1 MLNPPEMTSLSLV
14 LWIAAG
20 IALQVVLWLGIGFWR
35 HWGEYQAL
43 RAGLRSGDG
52 AAALSPASLPPTAS
66 EPATVA
72 AWSGF
77 RAFRVDRKEMEDG
90 AQSIASFYLV
100 PEDKLP
106 LPAFLPGQ
114 FLTFRLD
121 VPTPDGSTAQVVRCY
136 SLSDA
141 PRADHYR
148 VSIKRVPAPAGS
160 SVPPGRS
167 SNHFHDHVQVGSTL
181 QVRAPGGHFYID
193 RSDAPVVL
201 VGGGIGIT
209 PVLSMLNWCL
219 AEQPSR
225 EVWLFYGVR
234 NRSEVIHA
242 AHLAALAAAH
252 PNFHLRLCFSNPSPG
267 DQPGKDFH
275 HHGRV
280 DVALFR
286 AELALRPYHFYIC
299 GPTPLMESLVTGLQ
313 AWGVPEA
320 RIHYE
325 AFGPASI
332 KQASS
337 AAAPEPGVAEHSDI
351 VVTFAKSGKQLPW
364 KPGMASLLDFAET
377 HGVRVDSGCR
387 AGSCG
392 SCQTVIRSGEVTYGH
407 APDFDPEPGSCLL
420 CTCTPKTSVVLEA

>member
-90 AQSIASFYLV
+90 PESIASFYLV
-100 PEDKLP
+100 PEDKSP
-106 LPAFLPGQ
+106 LPSFLPGQ

-121 VPTPDGSTAQVVRCY
+121 VSTPDGTTAQVVRCY

-141 PRADHYR
+141 PCPEYYR
-148 VSIKRVPAPAGS
+148 VSIKRVPTPAGS

-167 SNHFHDHVQVGSTL
+167 SNYFHDHVQVGSTL

-219 AEQPSR
+219 AEQPGR
-225 EVWLFYGVR
+225 EVWLYYGVR
-234 NRSEVIHA
+234 NSSEVIHA

-252 PNFHLRLCFSNPSPG
+252 PSFHLRLCFSNPAP
-267 DQPGKDFH
+267 DEQPGKDFH

-286 AELALRPYHFYIC
+286 AELSLRPYHFYIC
-299 GPTPLMESLVTGLQ
+299 GPTPLMESIVAGLQ
-313 AWGVPEA
+313 AWGVPDA

-332 KQASS
+332 KPASGT
-337 AAAPEPGVAEHSDI
+337 AAPEGAVAEHSDI